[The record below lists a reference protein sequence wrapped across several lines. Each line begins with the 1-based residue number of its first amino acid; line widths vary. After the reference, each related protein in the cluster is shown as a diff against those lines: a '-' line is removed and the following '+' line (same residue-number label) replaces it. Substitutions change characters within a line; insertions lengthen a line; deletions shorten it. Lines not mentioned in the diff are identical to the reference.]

1 MNDLTIVLYKDDLR
15 IHDHPA
21 LYDGADNGK
30 VLPIYFKSNRMNQTA
45 KDVWREE
52 TLKVLK
58 NRFDKLNQSFLI
70 LHGDVIDIFSTLIF
84 ELDIKQVSWN
94 VSFTK
99 EGREADATLKKYL
112 NDSNILVNEF
122 NGQTL
127 FRFKQIF
134 NQAGKTYKIFTPFYN
149 KCLQH
154 ERIESLPEPEI
165 IPFQYK
171 GKLITEQIDDHSKKE
186 WEEKLSQNWSAGEA
200 SAFEQIDELI
210 TVGKNEYKVG
220 QDDQATN
227 VVAKL
232 SPYLAVGSLS
242 I

>member
-70 LHGDVIDIFSTLIF
+70 LHGDVKDIFSTLIY
-84 ELDIKQVSWN
+84 ELDVKQVNWN

-99 EGREADATLKKYL
+99 EGREDDATLK
-112 NDSNILVNEF
+112 NI
-122 NGQTL
+122 
-127 FRFKQIF
+127 
-134 NQAGKTYKIFTPFYN
+134 
-149 KCLQH
+149 
-154 ERIESLPEPEI
+154 
-165 IPFQYK
+165 
-171 GKLITEQIDDHSKKE
+171 
-186 WEEKLSQNWSAGEA
+186 
-200 SAFEQIDELI
+200 
-210 TVGKNEYKVG
+210 
-220 QDDQATN
+220 
-227 VVAKL
+227 
-232 SPYLAVGSLS
+232 
-242 I
+242 

>member
-70 LHGDVIDIFSTLIF
+70 LHGDVKDIFSTLIF
-84 ELDIKQVSWN
+84 ELDIKQVNWN

-99 EGREADATLKKYL
+99 EDREAYATLKKYL
-112 NDSNILVNEF
+112 NDSNILVNHY
-122 NGQTL
+122 NTQML
-127 FRFKQIF
+127 SIIKIYI
-134 NQAGKTYKIFTPFYN
+134 NQVKNHYKIFILINN
-149 KCLQH
+149 KYMQNHLK
-154 ERIESLPEPEI
+154 ES
-165 IPFQYK
+165 F
-171 GKLITEQIDDHSKKE
+171 T
-186 WEEKLSQNWSAGEA
+186 A
-200 SAFEQIDELI
+200 SVI
-210 TVGKNEYKVG
+210 K
-220 QDDQATN
+220 
-227 VVAKL
+227 
-232 SPYLAVGSLS
+232 PYHF
-242 I
+242 